1 MAEATPPPSM
11 QVRREMTS
19 DRIGWVQRI
28 GWASGDIGINFY
40 WRMIGGFLYF
50 FYTDLL
56 GLSPVWAGIAF
67 GIGSFWDGLC
77 DPIVGAI
84 ADRTRSRYGRFRPYL
99 LYLSLPCAISFI
111 LAFYKP
117 PIAGDWL
124 IVYAIVTHII
134 FRTLITTI
142 SVTYGALSARMS
154 VDSNERGTLAALR
167 MVAAG
172 LGSFAVGVMLPKLL
186 ASHSNPQTAYLIATS
201 LLGAGATIILL
212 ITFLTTREAIEPA
225 LDGHAPMGRS
235 PSSAFRQLGRDIL
248 NFWQVLRYNLP
259 LRLLFIALIVSSI
272 AGSMFDKLAIYWYK
286 YDFKDISVMALTAPF
301 ALVVFLV
308 SIPIWTLVSRIT
320 SKRTVW
326 LMGALIGMS
335 FYTTFYLLNPRDVNV
350 IIALSMLG
358 AAGGAAGYVMF
369 WAMLPD
375 TVEYNEWKLGDRAE
389 ARIFGFAGMAQK
401 SALAVNAI
409 IVGLA
414 FELIGF
420 VPGREQTPTTL
431 HAMLAVM
438 CLVPVAGTI
447 VTVLTMWRYPL
458 NARFHREIV
467 EDIRARAGSAP
478 KPDDHYFKP

>member
-1 MAEATPPPSM
+1 MSHPSRDKACE
-11 QVRREMTS
+11 VRMTS

-67 GIGSFWDGLC
+67 GIGSFWDGLF

-84 ADRTRSRYGRFRPYL
+84 ADRTRTRYGRFRPYL

-117 PIAGDWL
+117 PISGNWL
-124 IVYAIVTHII
+124 ILYAIVSHII

-167 MVAAG
+167 MIAAG
-172 LGSFAVGVMLPKLL
+172 LGSFAVGLMLPKLL

-201 LLGAGATIILL
+201 LLGASATVILL
-212 ITFLTTREAIEPA
+212 ITFLTTRETIEPA
-225 LDGHAPMGRS
+225 LDDHMPVVRTT
-235 PSSAFRQLGRDIL
+235 SSVLRQIGRDML
-248 NFWQVLRYNLP
+248 NFWQVLLHNTP
-259 LRLLFIALIVSSI
+259 LRLLFIALVVSSI
-272 AGSMFDKLAIYWYK
+272 AITMFDKIAIYWYK
-286 YDFKDISVMALTAPF
+286 YDLRNIAVMAQTAPF
-301 ALVVFLV
+301 VLVTFLV
-308 SIPIWTLVSRIT
+308 SIPIWTLISRKT

-326 LMGALIGMS
+326 LMGAFIGMA
-335 FYTTFYLLNPRDVNV
+335 FYTSFYLLNPRDLNV

-358 AAGGAAGYVMF
+358 ATGGAAGYVMF

-389 ARIFGFAGMAQK
+389 ARIFGFAGLAQK
-401 SALAVNAI
+401 SALAINAI
-409 IVGLA
+409 IVGLV

-420 VPGREQTPTTL
+420 VPGRDQTPETL
-431 HAMLAVM
+431 HGMLAVM

-447 VTVLTMWRYPL
+447 ITMLAMWRYPL
-458 NARFHREIV
+458 NARLHREIV
-467 EDIRARAGSAP
+467 EEIRRRAAP
-478 KPDDHYFKP
+478 ASKAGEHPLTA